1 VILGGGM
8 QMMVS
13 DSPGT
18 PSDPLDTWSCRRQDG
33 MNLINSYIQD
43 KQSRNLKYSYV
54 RNNQEL
60 RNLNVADTDYLF
72 GIFANGHL
80 KYEFERDDGP
90 QGMPSI
96 VDMTEAAIKVLQ
108 KNNNG
113 FFLMVEGGNVDM
125 AHHRGRAKT
134 AINESSAFD
143 DAIQRALAMTDE
155 QDTLIIVTADHT
167 HTLSINGYQDRG
179 ADLFASRWDSTNY
192 TTLSYGTGGPDSM
205 HYYAETNAAGQV
217 EVKRRDPS
225 LEDTND
231 FYYEQVAGIRS
242 DENTHGGGDVTVYAK
257 GPYSHLF
264 HNIHEQHYVYHA
276 ISFAAKLGEYGR
288 PRFNWVSNAHR
299 HHKTGD

>member
-1 VILGGGM
+1 
-8 QMMVS
+8 
-13 DSPGT
+13 
-18 PSDPLDTWSCRRQDG
+18 
-33 MNLINSYIQD
+33 
-43 KQSRNLKYSYV
+43 
-54 RNNQEL
+54 
-60 RNLNVADTDYLF
+60 
-72 GIFANGHL
+72 
-80 KYEFERDDGP
+80 
-90 QGMPSI
+90 
-96 VDMTEAAIKVLQ
+96 
-108 KNNNG
+108 
-113 FFLMVEGGNVDM
+113 M

-167 HTLSINGYQDRG
+167 HTLSINGYQNRG
-179 ADLFASRWDSTNY
+179 ADLFGIAQASRWDSTNY

-231 FYYEQVAGIRS
+231 FYYEQVAGIRT
-242 DENTHGGGDVTVYAK
+242 DENTHGGGDVTVYAQ

-264 HNIHEQHYVYHA
+264 HNVHEQHYVYHA

-299 HHKTGD
+299 HHNTGDTN